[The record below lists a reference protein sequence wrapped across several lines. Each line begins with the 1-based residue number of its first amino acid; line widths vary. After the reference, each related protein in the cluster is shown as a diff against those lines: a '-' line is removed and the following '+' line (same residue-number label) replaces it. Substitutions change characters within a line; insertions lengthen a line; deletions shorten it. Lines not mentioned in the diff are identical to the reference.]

1 MDSPSERLL
10 LKTNHKVS
18 VPCPVRPPG
27 RRKSSS
33 RRLFGVRCHLHRFY
47 ADCPEG
53 SHGGSGCGSG
63 YGHGHGGSS
72 SSRRHGARRSAR
84 VAWSVSVWLG
94 ALLFLLGV
102 AALGV
107 GYAAPPNLVRRPHPW
122 RLAGLCMFCSGGSL
136 LAAALMLAALCPR
149 WQDEEPYAPV
159 VGESRGAPEEE
170 EDDLRVPVTEKITAV
185 QPLRD

>member
-10 LKTNHKVS
+10 LKTNHKVN

-27 RRKSSS
+27 RRKSGG

-53 SHGGSGCGSG
+53 SHQSSCS
-63 YGHGHGGSS
+63 GHGGR
-72 SSRRHGARRSAR
+72 SSRRHAARRAAR
-84 VAWSVSVWLG
+84 AAWTASLWLG
-94 ALLFLLGV
+94 SLLFLLGIV
-102 AALGV
+102 ALGL
-107 GYAAPPNLVRRPHPW
+107 GYAAPLSLVRRPHPW

-149 WQDEEPYAPV
+149 WQDDEPYAPV
-159 VGESRGAPEEE
+159 VDAPRGPQEEE